1 MKPALKIGIVLAL
14 LSGFGCQKRPD
25 DLSLFLLRE
34 PASTGILFAND
45 LTLTLDLN
53 IFNYMYFFN
62 GGGVG
67 AGDFN
72 NDGQIDLFFT
82 ANLLPNKLYL
92 NEGNLKFRDVSETAG
107 IIPDGGWSTGVSVVD
122 INCDGKL
129 DIYVSQVGDLET
141 IQGKNQ
147 LFVCRE
153 IDASGIPHYEEKA
166 AEYGLDFKGFS
177 TQASFFDYDLDG
189 DLDMFLLNHSLH
201 ANGTFGPRASFE
213 GQIHPLSG
221 DKLFRNEG
229 STFTDVTEKSG
240 IRSTVIGYGLGV
252 ATGDINM
259 DGFPDIYVGN
269 DFHENDYLYINQGD
283 GTFKEVLTRQ
293 MMHTSRFSMGVDI
306 GDLNNDLRQEV
317 FSLDMLPYDPEI
329 LKKSEGEDAYKIF
342 QYKVTQGYNH
352 QYARNNLQM
361 NNGNGTFSEVGLY
374 AGVYATDWSWA
385 PLMADFD
392 NDGRKDLFVSNGI
405 PKRMNDMDYINFMAN
420 EDIQWRIRTKNMV
433 NGDLAVVENMPEIKL
448 PNGFLRNEGNMKFS
462 NIGKNISNN
471 LPTYSNGAIY
481 ADLDNDGDLDFV
493 VNNINDPAYI
503 YENLHKSGGKAD
515 FLKLHLKGS
524 AANPGAVGAKVIVFR
539 GEENMLYENFPVR
552 GFQSSM
558 AIPML
563 MGMGSETAPDSVIL
577 IWPDNTFQKL
587 GIVAGEHTV
596 SYTGNLPAYHYHSNN
611 QQKDKFFSAKDI
623 TLLSGLALLHR
634 ENAFLEFDREPL
646 LPHMNS
652 TEGPALAV
660 GDINGDGREDLYL
673 GSSKR
678 HTGRL
683 MVQQT
688 NGTFRE
694 ITQPDFQADSMYEET
709 DALFADVNGD
719 SWPDLLVAS
728 GGNEYYN
735 EDPLL
740 LPRVYTGNGAG
751 QFRRKMDAFEGVF
764 MTASGLALYDFSGDG
779 NPDLF
784 IGGRTV
790 PWKYG
795 ETPHSYL
802 LVNDGTGKFTDRTET
817 LAPGLSTV
825 GMVTASEWYDSDN
838 DGDKDLILSLEW
850 GGIVCFVNQ
859 NGKFERQVIT
869 DKKGWWNFVLPG
881 DIDNDGDMDLI
892 AGNLGLNSRL
902 QASDTEP
909 VRMYFNDFD
918 DNGTPEQLLSY
929 YLNGKEIPFANMI
942 ELEKQ
947 MPALKQKYLYAA
959 DFARDEFSQMFNKE
973 KIQEATVLEAH
984 YFSNSVILNNGD
996 GTYAV
1001 KPLPWQAQFTPY
1013 RTGVWTD
1020 VNGDAL
1026 PDVFLGGNYFES
1038 NIQMGRY
1045 DADFG
1050 TLLINRG
1057 EGNFEVRQSAGVEIS
1072 GQVRKV
1078 KKITISGQESLILA
1092 RNNDTLKVIQL
1103 QQLLP

>member
-1 MKPALKIGIVLAL
+1 MKSAFKIGIIVSL
-14 LSGFGCQKRPD
+14 LSLVACRKTTD
-25 DLSLFLLRE
+25 DQALFVLRE
-34 PASTGILFAND
+34 PASTGISFAND

-92 NEGNLKFRDVSETAG
+92 NEGKLKFRDVSEKAG
-107 IIPDGGWSTGVSVVD
+107 IVNDGGWSTGVSVVD

-129 DIYVSQVGDLET
+129 DIYISQVGDLDKL
-141 IQGKNQ
+141 QGKNQ
-147 LFVCRE
+147 LFVCTG
-153 IDASGIPHYEEKA
+153 IDENGIPHYEEKA
-166 AEYGLDFKGFS
+166 AAYGLDFKGFS
-177 TQASFFDYDLDG
+177 TQAAFFDYDMDG

-221 DKLFRNEG
+221 DKLFRNDG
-229 STFTDVTEKSG
+229 QKFTDVTEKSG

-252 ATGDINM
+252 ATGDLNM

-283 GTFKEVLTRQ
+283 GTFKEVLTEK

-306 GDLNNDLRQEV
+306 GDLNNDSRQEV
-317 FSLDMLPYDPEI
+317 ISLDMLPYDPEI

-352 QYARNNLQM
+352 QYARNNLQL
-361 NNGNGTFSEVGLY
+361 NKGNGTFSEIGLY

-385 PLMADFD
+385 PLLADFD

-448 PNGFLRNEGNMKFS
+448 PNEFFRNEGDMKFA
-462 NIGKNISNN
+462 NLGKSIRNN
-471 LPTYSNGAIY
+471 LPTYSNGAVY

-503 YENLHKSGGKAD
+503 YENLHKLADKTD
-515 FLKLHLKGS
+515 FLKLTLSGAKT
-524 AANPGAVGAKVIVFR
+524 NPDAVGAKILVYR
-539 GEENMLYENFPVR
+539 GAENRLYENYPVR

-558 AIPML
+558 VIPMHV
-563 MGMGSETAPDSVIL
+563 GVGGASTPDSIIL

-587 GIVAGEHTV
+587 TEKAGEHTIA
-596 SYTGNLPAYHYHSNN
+596 YTEHLPVYNYQNFNRKNN
-611 QQKDKFFSAKDI
+611 PPFTAKDI
-623 TLLSGLALLHR
+623 TSTSGLSLTHH
-634 ENAFLEFDREPL
+634 ENPFLEFDREPL

-660 GDINGDGREDLYL
+660 GDVNGDGREDLYL

-678 HTGRL
+678 TVGKL
-683 MVQQT
+683 MIQQA

-694 ITQPDFQADSMYEET
+694 SYQPDFHADSMYEET
-709 DALFADVNGD
+709 DAVFADINGD

-735 EDPLL
+735 QDPLL
-740 LPRVYTGNGAG
+740 MPRVYLGNASG
-751 QFRRKMDAFEGVF
+751 QFHRKADAFDSIF
-764 MTASGLALYDFSGDG
+764 MTASGLAVYDFSGDG
-779 NPDLF
+779 IPDLF

-795 ETPHSYL
+795 ETPASYL
-802 LVNDGTGKFTDRTET
+802 LVNDGTGKFTEKTET
-817 LAPGLSTV
+817 FAPGLSKV
-825 GMVTASEWYDSDN
+825 GMVTACEWYDSDK
-838 DGDKDLILSLEW
+838 DGDKDLIISLEW
-850 GGIVCFVNQ
+850 GGIVCFVN
-859 NGKFERQVIT
+859 NGGKFEQQTIT
-869 DKKGWWNFVLPG
+869 DKKGWWNFILPG

-902 QASDTEP
+902 QASPEEP
-909 VRMYFNDFD
+909 VRMYFSDFD

-929 YLNGKEIPFANMI
+929 YLNGKEVPFANMI

-959 DFARDEFSQMFNKE
+959 DFARDEFSQMFSRD
-973 KIQEATVLEAH
+973 KIQAATIWEAN
-984 YFSNSVILNNGD
+984 YFSNAVILNNGD
-996 GTYAV
+996 GTFEV

-1013 RTGVWTD
+1013 RTGVLTD
-1020 VNGDAL
+1020 ANGDAL
-1026 PDVFLGGNYFES
+1026 PDVFLGGNYYES

-1050 TLLINRG
+1050 TVLINRG
-1057 EGNFEVRQSAGVEIS
+1057 DGNFEVTHLNDIEVK

-1078 KKITISGQESLILA
+1078 RKISISGQESLILA

-1103 QQLLP
+1103 NHLMP